1 MPTHCERADLRD
13 LGLSAAAVRRSLMG
27 SIDRYAGNV
36 AGSRL
41 ARLLID
47 QQAVE
52 VTVTAP
58 GWQRPNDPSQF
69 PLLVEIDDATKMVEG
84 RRVRY
89 LTQADAG
96 SLGDSKVGSHA
107 RLQVMGLADSEIVAR
122 LTTREREVLTQL
134 AKGASNGA
142 IARTLGISIGT
153 VRVHVKSVLRK
164 LALENRTQ
172 AAVWATVVARD
183 HL

>member
-1 MPTHCERADLRD
+1 
-13 LGLSAAAVRRSLMG
+13 MG
-27 SIDRYAGNV
+27 STDRDAGNV
-36 AGSRL
+36 AGLRV

-47 QQAVE
+47 QRAVE

-58 GWQRPNDPSQF
+58 GWPRANDPSQF
-69 PLLVEIDDATKMVEG
+69 PLLVEIDDATQTVEG
-84 RRVRY
+84 RHVRH
-89 LTQADAG
+89 LTQTDAG
-96 SLGDSKVGSHA
+96 SLDGSKVGMHA
-107 RLQVMGLADSEIVAR
+107 RLQVMGLADSEVVAR
-122 LTTREREVLTQL
+122 LTTREREVLMQL

-142 IARTLGISIGT
+142 IARTLGISVGT

-172 AAVWATVVARD
+172 AAVWATVVAQN

>member
-1 MPTHCERADLRD
+1 MT
-13 LGLSAAAVRRSLMG
+13 
-27 SIDRYAGNV
+27 NV
-36 AGSRL
+36 DGYDEKPGRPRF

-47 QQAVE
+47 QRAIE
-52 VTVTAP
+52 VTVSSP
-58 GWQRPNDPSQF
+58 DWPRPNDPSQL
-69 PLLVEIDDATKMVEG
+69 PLLVDFDDASQTIEG
-84 RRVRY
+84 RRVSY

-96 SLGDSKVGSHA
+96 TLDGSKVSDRA
-107 RLQVMGLADSEIVAR
+107 LLRVRGLADREIVAR
-122 LTTREREVLTQL
+122 LTPREREVLMQL
-134 AKGASNGA
+134 AKGASNNT

-172 AAVWATVVARD
+172 AAIWATIAAQD

>member
-1 MPTHCERADLRD
+1 
-13 LGLSAAAVRRSLMG
+13 MG
-27 SIDRYAGNV
+27 NINRYAGGFV
-36 AGSRL
+36 GPRL

-47 QQAVE
+47 QRATE
-52 VTVTAP
+52 VTVSAP
-58 GWQRPNDPSQF
+58 GWRRPNDPSQF
-69 PLLVEIDDATKMVEG
+69 PLLVEIDDATQAVEG

-96 SLGDSKVGSHA
+96 LLDGAKVGSHA
-107 RLQVMGLADSEIVAR
+107 QLQVMGLADREIVAK
-122 LTTREREVLTQL
+122 LTPREREVLMQL

-142 IARTLGISIGT
+142 IARALGISVGT

-172 AAVWATVVARD
+172 AAVWATVAAQD
-183 HL
+183 QL